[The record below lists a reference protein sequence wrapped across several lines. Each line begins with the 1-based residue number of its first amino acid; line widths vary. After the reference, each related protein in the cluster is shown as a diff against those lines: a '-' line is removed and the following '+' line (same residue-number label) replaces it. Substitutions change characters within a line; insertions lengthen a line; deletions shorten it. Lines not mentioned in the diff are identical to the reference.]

1 MKLRFF
7 FLLIATSATLLAA
20 DPLEFQVG
28 AFNFSRPDT
37 WKWITPSSTMR
48 KAQLEVPGTNQEK
61 AEVTFFHFGPGQG
74 GGVKANVDRWFG
86 QFQGGP
92 TSQKEVTEG
101 RTRIYY
107 VQAAGTFQSGMP
119 GGPTTPLENYALM
132 GAILADEKSGDVFVK
147 MTGPKAVVESASVL
161 FPQMIA
167 QAAGTRGEPGLVPP
181 GNQ

>member
-1 MKLRFF
+1 MIFRFL
-7 FLLIATSATLLAA
+7 FLLVSTTAVLLAA
-20 DPLEFQVG
+20 EPLEFRVG
-28 AFNFSRPDT
+28 AFTFTRPDN
-37 WKWITPSSTMR
+37 WKWIVPSSTMR

-61 AEVTFFHFGPGQG
+61 AEITFFHFGPGQG
-74 GGVKANVDRWFG
+74 GGVQANVNRWLG

-92 TSQKEVTEG
+92 TSQNEVTEG
-101 RTRIYY
+101 RTRIFY

-119 GGPTTPLENYALM
+119 GGPTTPLENYALL

-167 QAAGTRGEPGLVPP
+167 QAAGTRGESGLVPP

>member
-1 MKLRFF
+1 MTLRSL
-7 FLLIATSATLLAA
+7 FLLIATSTSLLAA

-28 AFNFSRPDT
+28 AFTFTRPDN
-37 WKWITPSSTMR
+37 WKWIIPSSTMR
-48 KAQLEVPGTNQEK
+48 KAQLEVPGTNLEK

-74 GGVKANVDRWFG
+74 GGIQANIDRWFG

-92 TSQKEVTEG
+92 TSKNEVTEG

-119 GGPTTPLENYALM
+119 GGPTTPLENYSLM
-132 GAILADEKSGDVFVK
+132 GAILADEQSGDVFVK
-147 MTGPKAVVESASVL
+147 MTGPKAIVESASVL

>member
-1 MKLRFF
+1 MTLRSL
-7 FLLIATSATLLAA
+7 FLLIATSTALLAA

-28 AFNFSRPDT
+28 AFTFTRPDN
-37 WKWITPSSTMR
+37 WKWIVPSSTMR
-48 KAQLEVPGTNQEK
+48 KAQLEVPGTNLEK

-74 GGVKANVDRWFG
+74 GGIQANIDRWFG

-92 TSQKEVTEG
+92 TSKNEVTEG

-132 GAILADEKSGDVFVK
+132 GAILADEQSGDVFVK
-147 MTGPKAVVESASVL
+147 MTGPKAIVESASVL